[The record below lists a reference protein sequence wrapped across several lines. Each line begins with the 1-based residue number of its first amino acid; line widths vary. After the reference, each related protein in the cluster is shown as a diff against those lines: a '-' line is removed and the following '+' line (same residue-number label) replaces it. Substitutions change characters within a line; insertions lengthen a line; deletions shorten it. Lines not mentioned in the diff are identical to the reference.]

1 MSTNSTASVENKPR
15 KMTVEEYSE
24 LVAKWQQA
32 YYTWNSSYLTYFNT
46 MVMNTFVQ
54 QISML
59 TGANIITMT
68 TEPVPVDPVGDI
80 RNTRI
85 KVASVWRRCLAEM
98 VDFILLHAFKILIV
112 TFLSNYLHLLD
123 PNRLTLNS
131 LISNLIYDEA
141 VVFPTE
147 LFCIEIIYLII
158 SVIFESACLTYYG
171 ATPGK
176 RLLRLRVLKF
186 DQLQINDDG
195 DITIESGTVLD
206 SIAALTRS
214 SMKTLMATFLFPA
227 VLVALLTSQNR
238 QTNYDMAAN
247 SLVVELEHRVELH

>member
-1 MSTNSTASVENKPR
+1 
-15 KMTVEEYSE
+15 MTVEEYSE

-80 RNTRI
+80 RNT
-85 KVASVWRRCLAEM
+85 EM

>member
-1 MSTNSTASVENKPR
+1 MSNNSAASVENEPR

-32 YYTWNSSYLTYFNT
+32 YYTWNSSYLSYFNT

-59 TGANIITMT
+59 IGADFLKMT
-68 TEPVPVDPVGDI
+68 TEPVPVD
-80 RNTRI
+80 RLRARI
-85 KVASVWRRCLAEM
+85 KVASVWRRCLAEII
-98 VDFILLHAFKILIV
+98 DFILLHAFKILIV

-186 DQLQINDDG
+186 DRLQINDDG

-206 SIAALTRS
+206 SVAALTRS
-214 SMKTLMATFLFPA
+214 SIKILMATFLFPA

-238 QTNYDMAAN
+238 QTSYDMAAN
-247 SLVVELEHRVELH
+247 TLVVELEHRAEIH